1 MVYGQF
7 TDENKYEKLTIQHN
21 IQHMKPRITAN
32 EKENPIIVGLD
43 IGTTKICV
51 TVGRRSGTNK
61 IELLGVGKAE
71 SAGVNRG
78 VVANIQKTVGS
89 IREAVAIAEGQ
100 SNVDIKVVNVGIAG
114 QHIKSIQHRGI
125 LTKNDDDEIGRLD
138 VERLISDMYKLVL
151 PPGEEIIHV
160 LPQEFT
166 IDNEPGIKEPIGM
179 AGRRM
184 EANFHIISGRVT
196 DIKNIKKCVDNSDLE
211 VSSLVL
217 EPLAS
222 SEAVLDEE
230 EKMAGVVLVDIGG
243 GTTDVA
249 IFHEGIIRHTAVI
262 PLGGNIVTEDI
273 RQGCAVLRNQAE
285 QLKVRYG
292 SALADENKDNEVIC
306 VPGIRGR
313 DSKEISVKNLAFII
327 QARMEEIIEHVYYEI
342 KSSGYED
349 KLIAGIVITG
359 GGAQLKHL
367 VQLVEYITGID
378 CRIGYPNE
386 YLAKTDMLNKQSFDE
401 MKSPMYA
408 TSIGLLIKGIQ
419 TVEEDEATQQEVVYK
434 SPDRSK
440 VKEITQTANKKESWF
455 TKIISDFI
463 KDDSGIDDDSFI
475 GKK

>member
-1 MVYGQF
+1 
-7 TDENKYEKLTIQHN
+7 
-21 IQHMKPRITAN
+21 MKPRMTEI

-51 TVGRRSGTNK
+51 TVGRRSGSNK

-78 VVANIQKTVGS
+78 VVANIHKTVSS
-89 IREAVAIAEGQ
+89 IREAVSGAEGQ

-125 LTKNDDDEIGRLD
+125 FTKGDDDEINHND
-138 VERLISDMYKLVL
+138 IERLISDMYKLVL

-166 IDNEPGIKEPIGM
+166 IDNEPGIKEPVGM
-179 AGRRM
+179 AGRRI

-292 SALADENKDNEVIC
+292 SALADENKENEVIC

-313 DSKEISVKNLAFII
+313 EAKEISVKNLAFII

-367 VQLVEYITGID
+367 VQLVEYITGIE

-386 YLAKTDMLNKQSFDE
+386 YLAKTDILNKQTFEE

-408 TSIGLLIKGIQ
+408 TSIGLLMKGIQ
-419 TVEEDEATQQEVVYK
+419 DYEGDEKLQEEKVLRKPGKTTVLDIAEKQ
-434 SPDRSK
+434 S
-440 VKEITQTANKKESWF
+440 KKESWF
-455 TKIISDFI
+455 TKIISEFI
-463 KDDSGIDDDSFI
+463 KDDAQYDDDTFI